1 MKTKNI
7 FKAVALAMMMPAML
21 LTTACSNE
29 DVNLTNNDSNNKKGF
44 ELPVTIN
51 VTRQGDEGTTR
62 ATYNATDK
70 KLEFS
75 DGDKLFVVGQNPTSG
90 GAGQFAGTLT
100 WQSGGTFSGTITT
113 QNEYTGS
120 ADVLFSAASAVAAV
134 LLPSGYETPGYLFI
148 DKYNGYDDRI
158 GYDRNKGFATT
169 KALAVEQFSYE
180 MTTTYSGGFAL
191 HPQNAIL
198 NFTITGLVPNAE
210 VNTTLKHEESGII
223 NNLVSG
229 NVTTNGSGEATFAMA
244 LSGGLCNIKDL
255 TLIVGGNVVSI
266 TSTDKYPAA
275 GKIYNI
281 SRSVPAPPAGAL
293 SGKFTING
301 SGNKVMFSQGN
312 LQATTTDLGVNWSWA
327 FAAHQWEYIGAAN
340 DKING
345 NGTVSANGT
354 VDLFGWVGASS
365 TWTGAAMYGISNA
378 NSYYQNSVNGYG
390 NVGDENLKSD
400 WGTLAITN
408 GGNRAYSGWYTLNK
422 DEWDYLFSTRT
433 TTSGIRYAKAT
444 VNNVKGV
451 ILLPDDWSA
460 SYHAL
465 VSANTAAA
473 DFTSNP
479 ITAAEWTSDFEAHGA
494 VFLPAAGRREGTAF
508 SSGDPGSMGGYY
520 WSRSSTANSGSDA
533 YHVVFKAGD
542 LIPSSTHSRHYG
554 CSVRLVRD
562 VE

>member
-100 WQSGGTFSGTITT
+100 WQSGVTFSGTITT

-400 WGTLAITN
+400 WGNTIGT
-408 GGNRAYSGWYTLNK
+408 GWRTPTR
-422 DEWDYLFSTRT
+422 DEWAYLINTRT
-433 TTSGIRYAKAT
+433 TGGTVGETVQARYAHATIRTDESGGVNGMILFPDGVNFAGSEFTYLGT
-444 VNNVKGV
+444 VNGKSQWSTKCTSAQWTALAAKGC
-451 ILLPDDWSA
+451 
-460 SYHAL
+460 
-465 VSANTAAA
+465 
-473 DFTSNP
+473 
-479 ITAAEWTSDFEAHGA
+479 
-494 VFLPAAGRREGTAF
+494 VFLPAAGYRNEATVFNA
-508 SSGDPGSMGGYY
+508 GSNGEY
-520 WSRSSTANSGSDA
+520 WSSSPAHTSEVNYAGNVFFGPANLEVYMNSRRCGS
-533 YHVVFKAGD
+533 
-542 LIPSSTHSRHYG
+542 
-554 CSVRLVRD
+554 SVRLVRA

>member
-210 VNTTLKHEESGII
+210 VNATLKHEESGII
-223 NNLVSG
+223 SNLVSG

-312 LQATTTDLGVNWSWA
+312 LRASYNTSWTWS
-327 FAAHQWEYIGAAN
+327 FFPNQWGYVGNNSAN
-340 DKING
+340 INITG
-345 NGTVSANGT
+345 NGTVST
-354 VDLFGWVGASS
+354 SSDYIHVDLFGWVGASNT
-365 TWTGAAMYGISNA
+365 TWSGAAMYGITNSNEG
-378 NSYYQNSVNGYG
+378 NSTSGYG
-390 NVGDENLKSD
+390 NVAEENLKSD
-400 WGTLAITN
+400 WGNTIGTGWRTLT
-408 GGNRAYSGWYTLNK
+408 S
-422 DEWDYLFSTRT
+422 DEWNYIFSERT
-433 TTSGIRYAKAT
+433 TGGTVGSTAQARYTHAT
-444 VNNVKGV
+444 INTDDTGVNGV
-451 ILLPDDWSA
+451 ILFPDGVNFAGSEFSPLGTVNGTSA
-460 SYHAL
+460 YATKCTSAQWTAL
-465 VSANTAAA
+465 ANK
-473 DFTSNP
+473 
-479 ITAAEWTSDFEAHGA
+479 GC
-494 VFLPAAGRREGTAF
+494 VFLPAAGYRNGASVYSAESEGN
-508 SSGDPGSMGGYY
+508 Y
-520 WSRSSTANSGSDA
+520 WSSSPSTSNVFCAHNVLFRSGALNPQYAVGRFS
-533 YHVVFKAGD
+533 
-542 LIPSSTHSRHYG
+542 G
-554 CSVRLVRD
+554 CSVRLVRA